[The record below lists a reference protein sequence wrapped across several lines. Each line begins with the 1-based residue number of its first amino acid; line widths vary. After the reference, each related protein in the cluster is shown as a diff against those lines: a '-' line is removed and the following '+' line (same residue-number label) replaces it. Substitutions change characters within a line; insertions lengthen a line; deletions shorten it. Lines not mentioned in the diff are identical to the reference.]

1 MTVPTS
7 GGLRV
12 GDTTNDGIQI
22 MHTGDDGM
30 QVGGSIGF
38 PFYGLYV
45 PSPGVSN
52 IALLV
57 YTANASGNYAL
68 YTTDNLFAGN
78 LLAAAQTLVASVTGG
93 EALEVGDVVVADG
106 VVAPLEGG
114 VTRMVTVR
122 RATAGAQGLAGVVA
136 GRLVLATAPG
146 KEAEGEQVLQSAD
159 GPARAG
165 DFVSLVVQGVADVRV
180 AAGASIARG
189 ERLTADASGAA
200 RPLRTATLDGMLVAE
215 GAPTVGTAL
224 ASASGGT
231 VPVFVSL
238 R

>member
-1 MTVPTS
+1 M
-7 GGLRV
+7 
-12 GDTTNDGIQI
+12 
-22 MHTGDDGM
+22 
-30 QVGGSIGF
+30 
-38 PFYGLYV
+38 
-45 PSPGVSN
+45 
-52 IALLV
+52 
-57 YTANASGNYAL
+57 
-68 YTTDNLFAGN
+68 
-78 LLAAAQTLVASVTGG
+78 
-93 EALEVGDVVVADG
+93 
-106 VVAPLEGG
+106 
-114 VTRMVTVR
+114 
-122 RATAGAQGLAGVVA
+122 VA